1 MADLLNAH
9 WAQMMEKLQTESI
22 QAKREK
28 YLLKRES
35 NPRSF
40 DVKVIP

>member
-1 MADLLNAH
+1 MADLLNAR

-28 YLLKRES
+28 IYIKAGIKPEI
-35 NPRSF
+35 F
-40 DVKVIP
+40 